1 MLFAEMSYLTDE
13 RCFGEARGI
22 MLLLQALTGMGAG
35 ISQPSGELPL
45 FPTWWVLHGCWWYLH
60 MRASPFSRA
69 MGEFRKGVAIALL
82 WLSFLSLGWERGE
95 TKLSLSPPCATV
107 PIGFQ
112 SSWVIKYW
120 GLLLVQAESN
130 GRTQDWRPKGA
141 VWSVAS
147 FYHSELVD
155 PHTIQWWMC
164 SCCCVC
170 SALESQ
176 EVLNKRMWNFKNIS
190 PLIILGTNFKNCL
203 AFFFLYFFLRK
214 QTDQSSK

>member
-1 MLFAEMSYLTDE
+1 MFLQSAMLFAEMSYLTDE
-13 RCFGEARGI
+13 RCFGEAQGI

-112 SSWVIKYW
+112 SSWVINIEVFCWKQW
-120 GLLLVQAESN
+120 QNSGLAPKRSDVICGIFLPQWSCRSPRHPMVGVLLLLCLLSP
-130 GRTQDWRPKGA
+130 GKSG
-141 VWSVAS
+141 S
-147 FYHSELVD
+147 F
-155 PHTIQWWMC
+155 
-164 SCCCVC
+164 
-170 SALESQ
+170 
-176 EVLNKRMWNFKNIS
+176 K
-190 PLIILGTNFKNCL
+190 
-203 AFFFLYFFLRK
+203 
-214 QTDQSSK
+214 

>member
-1 MLFAEMSYLTDE
+1 MVLTVYAFIEFTWTQQHSTQNTENWKIKTIMFLQSAMLFAEMSYLTDE

-22 MLLLQALTGMGAG
+22 MPLLQALTGMGAG

-120 GLLLVQAESN
+120 GLLLKAMAEL
-130 GRTQDWRPKGA
+130 RT
-141 VWSVAS
+141 
-147 FYHSELVD
+147 
-155 PHTIQWWMC
+155 
-164 SCCCVC
+164 
-170 SALESQ
+170 
-176 EVLNKRMWNFKNIS
+176 
-190 PLIILGTNFKNCL
+190 GTQKERCDLWHLFTTVKL
-203 AFFFLYFFLRK
+203 
-214 QTDQSSK
+214 